1 MSSDGKMDPTND
13 PEKGDDEKEKSD
25 KEKSDKEKSDKEKSD
40 GWGILQTNLGS

>member
-25 KEKSDKEKSDKEKSD
+25 KEKSDKEKSD